1 MRIVPDDRPIEL
13 SYLDLC
19 RGLSE
24 DIRSDDAMPDPV
36 RQNCLRRVETL
47 LEILEKYSA

>member
-1 MRIVPDDRPIEL
+1 MRIIPDDRPVEL

-19 RGLSE
+19 RGLLE
-24 DIRSDDAMPDPV
+24 DIRSAAGMPDPV

-47 LEILEKYSA
+47 MEILEKYSA